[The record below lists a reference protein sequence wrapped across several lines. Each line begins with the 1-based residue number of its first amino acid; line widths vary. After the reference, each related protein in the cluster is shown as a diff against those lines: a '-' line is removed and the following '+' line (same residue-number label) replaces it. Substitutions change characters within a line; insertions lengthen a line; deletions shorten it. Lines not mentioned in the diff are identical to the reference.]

1 MAKKVAARPYKLK
14 VFLSYSR
21 KDMDFADRLEP
32 ALRERGLEPLIDRT
46 EIYAFE
52 DWWKRIQALI
62 TQAGTVIFV
71 ISPEAVASDVC
82 RKEVAFATSL
92 NKRFAPIVC
101 RAVDVKSV
109 PQELSRLNFIFFDD
123 PSRFDE
129 SMGHLCDA
137 LETDIDWIR
146 RQTEFGQSALAWDAA
161 KRPAGLLLRSP
172 LLEEAERWI
181 ALRPHGA
188 PAPTADTQLFVAESR
203 RAASRRRNILT
214 GSLTAGLVLAS
225 ALAGLAYWQRGIAR
239 QNEARAIAQER
250 VAEERRQEAV
260 QQRAFAEQQRTLAE
274 QQRTLAEQQ
283 KAIAEKKTQ
292 EAQKNLMSAG
302 YFAYDVISKIA
313 LKLPSIAAMPPDKQV
328 EELRTLDETL
338 IQVAGL
344 VRAAQMVDK
353 NVAMWGQ
360 LGGILLYFGDMNI
373 NTDVQRSLKDY
384 EEGAAVYRDL
394 LAIESTNAAWQSGGA
409 ASLNKLGD
417 AKMKLGDAA
426 GAEAAYEESVA
437 LALQIAEADPANA
450 DKNTNLSIYYGKLGD
465 VRFADKKIDEA
476 RANYQSALEIAEKV
490 ATALPTNAV
499 AQRNVSVFCRQLG
512 DALLAGGKRDEALA
526 HYQRSLALREQLAS
540 AGASQTGQ
548 IDLMDI
554 HEKLGN
560 ALWASEKR
568 LDAIGHYEK
577 AVVIRE
583 AVAPGDPSLA
593 GVETM
598 IAAGYLEMGDG
609 LSNEGKTAEALESY
623 QKSLSYFE
631 KAAGRIESKEVADT
645 GKAGTN
651 TAASLGRVALLSLFS
666 KSFDKALAAS
676 DRATALDPSL
686 IWVQANHAHAL
697 MFAGRRDDAKEIYL
711 AHKGQTLPE
720 QGNKT
725 WEAVIG
731 EDFDKFRKA
740 GLAIPGAVEVETAL
754 GLR

>member
-1 MAKKVAARPYKLK
+1 MAKTDAARPYKLK

-62 TQAGTVIFV
+62 SQAGTVIFV
-71 ISPEAVASDVC
+71 ISPESVASDVC
-82 RKEVAFATSL
+82 MKEVAFAASL

-101 RAVDVKSV
+101 RPVDVKSV
-109 PQELSRLNFIFFDD
+109 PQELARLNFIFFDD

-129 SMGHLCDA
+129 SMAQLGEA

-146 RQTEFGQSALAWDAA
+146 RQTEFGQSARAWDAA

-214 GSLTAGLVLAS
+214 GSLAAGLVLAT

-260 QQRAFAEQQRTLAE
+260 QQRAFAEEQRA
-274 QQRTLAEQQ
+274 LAEQQ

-313 LKLPSIAAMPPDKQV
+313 LKLPSIAAMPPDKQL
-328 EELRTLDETL
+328 EELRTVDETL

-344 VRAAQMVDK
+344 VRAAQIVDK
-353 NVAMWGQ
+353 NIAMWGQ
-360 LGGILLYFGDMNI
+360 LGGILVYFGDMKI
-373 NTDVQRSLKDY
+373 NSDVQSARKDY

-394 LAIESTNAAWQSGGA
+394 LALDPTNAAWQLGGA
-409 ASLNKLGD
+409 TSLNKLGD
-417 AKMKLGDAA
+417 AKMKLADAA
-426 GAEAAYEESVA
+426 GAVAAYEESIEIA
-437 LALQIAEADPANA
+437 RKLAEADPDNA
-450 DKNTNLSIYYGKLGD
+450 DKTTNLGIYHSKLGD
-465 VRFADKKIDEA
+465 VRFADKKFDAA
-476 RANYQSALEIAEKV
+476 RANYQRALDAGEKV

-512 DALLAGGKRDEALA
+512 DALLADGKPDEALA
-526 HYQRSLALREQLAS
+526 YYRRSLALREQLAS
-540 AGASQTGQ
+540 ANAGQAGQ

-560 ALWASEKR
+560 ALWAGDER
-568 LDAIGHYEK
+568 ADALVHYDK
-577 AVVIRE
+577 AVAIRE
-583 AVAPGDPSLA
+583 AVAAGDPNLA
-593 GVETM
+593 AVLTAV
-598 IAAGYLEMGDG
+598 AASYLEFSDG
-609 LSNEGKTAEALESY
+609 LANEGKTTEALQSY
-623 QKSLSYFE
+623 QKSLAYFE
-631 KAAGRIESKEVADT
+631 KAAGRIEAKEIADS
-645 GKAGTN
+645 GKAGPS
-651 TAASLGRVALLSLFS
+651 TAAALGRVALLALFS

-676 DRATALDPSL
+676 DRAAALDPSL
-686 IWVQANHAHAL
+686 IWVQANRAHAL
-697 MFAGRRDDAKEIYL
+697 MFAGRSDEAKKLYL
-711 AHKGQTLPE
+711 AYKGQTLPE
-720 QGNKT
+720 QANKT

-731 EDFDKFRKA
+731 EDFGKFRKA
-740 GLAIPGAVEVETAL
+740 GLAMPGASEVEAAL